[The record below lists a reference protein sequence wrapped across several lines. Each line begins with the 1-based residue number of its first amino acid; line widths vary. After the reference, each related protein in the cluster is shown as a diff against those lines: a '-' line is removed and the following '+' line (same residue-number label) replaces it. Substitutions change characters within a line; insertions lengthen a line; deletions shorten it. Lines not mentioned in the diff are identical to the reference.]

1 MGPTMADEQKN
12 GPFGLNPARIMILLM
27 GALVLLISIGM
38 FLGGPNSYQALREA
52 SDAAKQPTAEQVEG
66 D

>member
-1 MGPTMADEQKN
+1 MADEQKN
-12 GPFGLNPARIMILLM
+12 GPFGLNPIRIMILLL
-27 GALVLLISIGM
+27 GALVLLISLGM

-52 SDAAKQPTAEQVEG
+52 SDAAKEPTADQVSG

>member
-1 MGPTMADEQKN
+1 MADEQKN
-12 GPFGLNPARIMILLM
+12 GPFGLNPIRIMILLL

-52 SDAAKQPTAEQVEG
+52 SDAAKEPTADQVSG

>member
-1 MGPTMADEQKN
+1 MADEQKN
-12 GPFGLNPARIMILLM
+12 GPFGLNPIRIMILLL

-38 FLGGPNSYQALREA
+38 FLGGPISYQALREA
-52 SDAAKQPTAEQVEG
+52 SDAAKEPTAEQVSG